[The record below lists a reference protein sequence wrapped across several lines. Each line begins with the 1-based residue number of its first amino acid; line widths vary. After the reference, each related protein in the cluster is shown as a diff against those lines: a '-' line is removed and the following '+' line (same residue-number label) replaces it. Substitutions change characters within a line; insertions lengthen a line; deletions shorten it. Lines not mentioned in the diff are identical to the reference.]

1 MFALPKWVAY
11 IAGPYLQAMLIL
23 SYIMSQNSNEVYNH
37 SVNTRAIC
45 TCSEPCQHA
54 CTFCPL
60 SFPAGSPSRGED
72 VTVYFSDINQPSLPT
87 LFFLNSVLVSVY
99 VFMVFST
106 VFHSMNSPDN
116 SPLSHSVLLSLISAL
131 LILSTVYLFMTVSL
145 SPDII
150 LCGLTGLKAP
160 TN

>member
-87 LFFLNSVLVSVY
+87 LFFLILFLCPFMSLWSFKLYFIPWILPTTHRFLTPFFWVLFLPYWSFQLY
-99 VFMVFST
+99 ISLWQ
-106 VFHSMNSPDN
+106 SP
-116 SPLSHSVLLSLISAL
+116 SAL
-131 LILSTVYLFMTVSL
+131 I
-145 SPDII
+145 
-150 LCGLTGLKAP
+150 
-160 TN
+160 